1 MLDINNFLSQNILSI
16 VVVLMVLVLLLLIV
30 SIMAF
35 LEVRK
40 LKKRY
45 EMFTGGN
52 KHAEYNLETQ
62 FAEYHKTAKSVEEKY
77 EKLASVVKDMDK
89 NMEKCIQKVGVIR
102 YNPFDE
108 VGGKL
113 SYAIAMLDSKNNG
126 VILNGIHSRSGSF
139 TYAKPVEL
147 GVSEYVL
154 SYEEN
159 QALEE
164 ALTNSYLGADRQSIL
179 NTLEEA
185 FSAMAA
191 EEKTHEEITSPEETL
206 ETEDAVLSEEMAENA
221 DSEGISEE
229 LKSILSAL
237 DSKAAAS
244 AKN

>member
-35 LEVRK
+35 LEVIK

-62 FAEYHKTAKSVEEKY
+62 FAQYHKTAKSVEEKY

-164 ALTNSYLGADRQSIL
+164 ALTSSYSGADRQSIL

-191 EEKTHEEITSPEETL
+191 GEKTHEENTSSEETL
-206 ETEDAVLSEEMAENA
+206 ETEDALLSEKTAENA
-221 DSEGISEE
+221 DCEGISEE

>member
-16 VVVLMVLVLLLLIV
+16 VVVLMVLVLLLWVV

-35 LEVRK
+35 VEERK

-62 FAEYHKTAKSVEEKY
+62 FAQYHKTAKSVEEKY

-164 ALTNSYLGADRQSIL
+164 ALTSSYSGADRQSIL

-185 FSAMAA
+185 FSAMVA
-191 EEKTHEEITSPEETL
+191 EEKTHEENTSTEETL
-206 ETEDAVLSEEMAENA
+206 ETKDALLSERTAENT
-221 DSEGISEE
+221 DCEGISEE

-237 DSKAAAS
+237 DSIAAAS